1 MYFEL
6 SGFVLGCYLA
16 GARRMAIEFH
26 HWGEYVVKI
35 GLVAFI
41 IIGIIQAG
49 VLSQVLKGWSWRLK

>member
-1 MYFEL
+1 
-6 SGFVLGCYLA
+6 
-16 GARRMAIEFH
+16 MAIEFH